1 MSPIDQDLQSNQ
13 TKIKTN
19 KFSSIQ
25 ALKNDRL
32 DYKADLESLFYI
44 LCYLAKIDPTLFDS
58 LEKKKILA
66 NQATLF
72 VYKKQLIDQ
81 LGSNYYFVF
90 IYWNNILVSL
100 YSYLNHISS
109 LKFKA
114 LPNYEFLIKL
124 FLPEN
129 GIF

>member
-1 MSPIDQDLQSNQ
+1 MKPSNIIVEIKDSRIETHFINIQNLYNINKKEKISDVKMSPIDQDLQSNQ

-44 LCYLAKIDPTLFDS
+44 LCYLAKIDPTLFNS

-81 LGSNYYFVF
+81 LGSNYFLVF
-90 IYWNNILVSL
+90 IY
-100 YSYLNHISS
+100 
-109 LKFKA
+109 
-114 LPNYEFLIKL
+114 
-124 FLPEN
+124 
-129 GIF
+129 